1 MLPMSIA
8 ISLKVHDGV
17 VLAAD
22 SASTLM
28 LGGPNGSLGVVTVYS
43 NANKIFNLRKGLPI
57 GCVTFGAGS
66 IGNSSMATLIEGLS
80 S

>member
-57 GCVTFGAGS
+57 RMRDIRRWQHWQFVDGDA
-66 IGNSSMATLIEGLS
+66 N
-80 S
+80 